1 MLLQA
6 KELPEAKRQDD
17 GKIILILLSLQIF
30 LKMLCLLVF
39 KQKNMSSLPVV
50 RKRKVR
56 EEENEYMGRQIWE
69 AEDKTD
75 SRLVMQDKEGKLS
88 QASPW
93 VTRCGVH
100 FTSARSSL
108 AY

>member
-1 MLLQA
+1 
-6 KELPEAKRQDD
+6 
-17 GKIILILLSLQIF
+17 
-30 LKMLCLLVF
+30 
-39 KQKNMSSLPVV
+39 
-50 RKRKVR
+50 
-56 EEENEYMGRQIWE
+56 MGRQIWE

>member
-50 RKRKVR
+50 REK
-56 EEENEYMGRQIWE
+56 
-69 AEDKTD
+69 
-75 SRLVMQDKEGKLS
+75 
-88 QASPW
+88 
-93 VTRCGVH
+93 
-100 FTSARSSL
+100 
-108 AY
+108 